1 LTSFS
6 FNDVLIK
13 VVGGTETC
21 SEMSTTHQTFAAVDI
36 VFPYF
41 QCGKKVNLRIG
52 QLKLRILKTV
62 PQHFSIWHFAAHP
75 VGLSPCH
82 TKFDVTQANTS
93 LLRIVISIFC
103 KQFWK

>member
-1 LTSFS
+1 VIILHESSTQLGFCSVPIAGFCLTSSS

-21 SEMSTTHQTFAAVDI
+21 SEMSTTYQTFAAVDI

-41 QCGKKVNLRIG
+41 QCGKKINLRIG

-75 VGLSPCH
+75 LALSP
-82 TKFDVTQANTS
+82 
-93 LLRIVISIFC
+93 
-103 KQFWK
+103 